1 MISPDQKIIKHINK
15 KNVNFTE
22 ELRDSLEFFLNKE
35 GIEELDKLIIKS
47 LLSTI
52 EEYEEIEKQID
63 TLMELLSTKEILDD
77 NAIVNVHGEINRL
90 MIIRAELK
98 DKITK
103 NLLGLKRIIN
113 SKKSNDEDNN
123 INKYMRT
130 LKIVNPEEF

>member
-22 ELRDSLEFFLNKE
+22 ELRDSLEFFLNNE
-35 GIEELDKLIIKS
+35 EIEELDKLIIKS

-103 NLLGLKRIIN
+103 NLLGLKRIMN

-123 INKYMRT
+123 INKYMKT